1 MKFDLIMQNNEN
13 NISSEIVK
21 AFENKPKKAYFFI
34 GNLKDTGFRIIEEEM
49 IDSKTKIYFAIGID
63 KKNTTRVMLEDVL
76 RYTKDVYVYSNNNQ
90 VEYDSNLMIFEYTKS
105 AVIYQISG
113 SMSESGIKDNIS
125 LYTKVTFDL
134 SNEVESKEY
143 KQNIKDIQ
151 KNIENNNFEL
161 LTKTKI
167 EELVEN
173 KEIFSTRQYV
183 HNVKSIAELLGNKEA
198 EKVEEKSKDDDIS
211 IPEIEIPKVDLS
223 NMDFEIDIDIPVEEV
238 VETTKE
244 IKEEK
249 KEEKVEIEDIEEEV
263 FENSEDLFCEEDEID
278 KDNEL
283 YDEDLEDMEFDSNG
297 TLDINNMLFSKADM
311 KLDLENIEEVK
322 EEKPQEDEILKVKKV
337 NLNAVSNY
345 IYELPSRPSK
355 GQEVNSLKVPSYIQN
370 MIPEFFEMSD
380 KGKNVKINDVD
391 YKVRD
396 VNLEVVDVKN
406 NQKYTDR
413 EAKMM
418 QKKGQSF
425 MLINTDSLSN
435 VEYTEKDIAR
445 VIKLSSDTYHVEIIS
460 KDMQEY
466 KLWSKLCNQ
475 KFKAADRNFGMM

>member
-1 MKFDLIMQNNEN
+1 MKFELLMQNEEN
-13 NISSEIVK
+13 TISSEIVK
-21 AFENKPKKAYFFI
+21 AFESKPKKAYFFM

-63 KKNTTRVMLEDVL
+63 KKNTTRVMLEDIL

-90 VEYDSNLMIFEYTKS
+90 VEYDSNLMIFEYTKE
-105 AVIYQISG
+105 AVIYQVSG
-113 SMSESGIKDNIS
+113 SMSESSVKDNIS
-125 LYTKVTFDL
+125 LYTKITFDL
-134 SNEVESKEY
+134 SNETESKEY
-143 KQNIKDIQ
+143 KQNIKNVQ
-151 KNIENNNFEL
+151 KNIEGSNFDL

-183 HNVKSIAELLGNKEA
+183 HSVKSIAELLGNKEA
-198 EKVEEKSKDDDIS
+198 EKVVEKAKDDDIS
-211 IPEIEIPKVDLS
+211 TPEIEIPKVDLS
-223 NMDFEIDIDIPVEEV
+223 DMDFEIDIDIPVEEIK
-238 VETTKE
+238 EPIKE

-249 KEEKVEIEDIEEEV
+249 KEEKVEIEEIEEEI
-263 FENSEDLFCEEDEID
+263 FENSEDLFCEDEID

-283 YDEDLEDMEFDSNG
+283 YDEDLEDMEFDSNS
-297 TLDINNMLFSKADM
+297 TLDINDMLFSKADM
-311 KLDLENIEEVK
+311 KLDLDNIEEVK

-337 NLNAVSNY
+337 NLNAISNY

-355 GQEVNSLKVPSYIQN
+355 GQEVNSLKIPSYIQN

-380 KGKNVKINDVD
+380 KGKNVKINDAD
-391 YKVRD
+391 YKVRE
-396 VNLEVVDVKN
+396 VNLEIVDVKN

-425 MLINTDSLSN
+425 MLINTDSLSD

-475 KFKAADRNFGMM
+475 KFKSADRNFGMM

>member
-1 MKFDLIMQNNEN
+1 MKFELLMQNEEN
-13 NISSEIVK
+13 TISSEIVK
-21 AFENKPKKAYFFI
+21 AFENKPKKAYFFM

-63 KKNTTRVMLEDVL
+63 KKNTTRVMLEDIL

-90 VEYDSNLMIFEYTKS
+90 VEYDSNLMVFEYTKT

-113 SMSESGIKDNIS
+113 SMSESSIKDNIS
-125 LYTKVTFDL
+125 LYTKITFDL
-134 SNEVESKEY
+134 SNETESKEY
-143 KQNIKDIQ
+143 KQNIKNVQ
-151 KNIENNNFEL
+151 KSVEGSNFDL

-198 EKVEEKSKDDDIS
+198 DKVEEKSKDDDIS
-211 IPEIEIPKVDLS
+211 TPEIEIPKVDLS
-223 NMDFEIDIDIPVEEV
+223 NMDFEIDIDIPVEEI
-238 VETTKE
+238 KE

-249 KEEKVEIEDIEEEV
+249 KEEKVEIEEIEEEI
-263 FENSEDLFCEEDEID
+263 FENSEDLFCEDEID

-283 YDEDLEDMEFDSNG
+283 YDEDLEDIEFDSNG
-297 TLDINNMLFSKADM
+297 TLDINDMLFSKADM
-311 KLDLENIEEVK
+311 KLDLDNIEEVK
-322 EEKPQEDEILKVKKV
+322 EEKTQEDEILKVKKV

-355 GQEVNSLKVPSYIQN
+355 GQEVNSLKIPSYIQN

-380 KGKNVKINDVD
+380 KGKNVKINDAD

-396 VNLEVVDVKN
+396 VSLEIVDVKN
-406 NQKYTDR
+406 NKKYTDR

-425 MLINTDSLSN
+425 MLINTDSLSD

>member
-1 MKFDLIMQNNEN
+1 MKFELLMQNEEN
-13 NISSEIVK
+13 TISSEIVK
-21 AFENKPKKAYFFI
+21 AFESKPKKAYFFM

-63 KKNTTRVMLEDVL
+63 KKNTTRVMLEDIL

-90 VEYDSNLMIFEYTKS
+90 VEYDSNLMIFEYTKE
-105 AVIYQISG
+105 AVIYQVSG
-113 SMSESGIKDNIS
+113 SMSESSVKDNIS

-134 SNEVESKEY
+134 SNEIESKEY

-151 KNIENNNFEL
+151 KSIENKNFDL

-167 EELVEN
+167 EELLEN

-198 EKVEEKSKDDDIS
+198 DKVEEKAKDDDIS
-211 IPEIEIPKVDLS
+211 TSEIEIPKVDLS
-223 NMDFEIDIDIPVEEV
+223 NMDFEIDIDIPVEEI
-238 VETTKE
+238 KE
-244 IKEEK
+244 PVKKIKEEK
-249 KEEKVEIEDIEEEV
+249 KEEKVEIEEIEEEI
-263 FENSEDLFCEEDEID
+263 FENSEDLFCEDEID

-297 TLDINNMLFSKADM
+297 TLDINDMLFSKADM
-311 KLDLENIEEVK
+311 KLDLDNIEEVK
-322 EEKPQEDEILKVKKV
+322 EEKTQEDEILKVKKV

-355 GQEVNSLKVPSYIQN
+355 GQEVNSLKIPSYIQN

-396 VNLEVVDVKN
+396 VNLEIVDVKN
-406 NQKYTDR
+406 NKKYTDR

-425 MLINTDSLSN
+425 MLINTDSLSD